1 MLRAQYI
8 SHSLNFI
15 RPAGTSRGVLRDKLC
30 WFIKL
35 TNEDGLSGIGEV
47 SFVPGLSIEDPTEL
61 EINVDHICKLICRG
75 EMHPSQPLP
84 ALPGIQFA
92 LETALK
98 DMQTAGERILH
109 PSGFT
114 EGKFG
119 ILTNGLIWM
128 GDRAFMLEQI
138 RSKMESGFR
147 VLKMKV
153 GALDFHEETEVLH
166 WIRSEYGSADLEI
179 RLDANGA
186 WSAGEAR
193 EKLEAL
199 AGFGI
204 HSIEQPIAA
213 GQTEAMAQLCRE
225 KIIPIALDEELIGI
239 TASED
244 RDRLLQQVIPQY
256 IILKPGLLGGV
267 SEAADWIWYTGER
280 KIGWWITSALESNI
294 GLNAIAQWT
303 AQLGVNMPQGLGTG
317 SLYSNNIPSPLHME
331 GESLWYRPQRK
342 WDLGMVQSGLQS

>member
-1 MLRAQYI
+1 MLRAHYI
-8 SHSLNFI
+8 SHALNFI
-15 RPAGTSRGVLRDKLC
+15 RPAGTSRGVLRDKPC
-30 WFIKL
+30 WYIIL
-35 TNEDGLSGIGEV
+35 TNEEGLSGIGEV
-47 SFVPGLSIEDPTEL
+47 SFVPGLSIENPGEL
-61 EINVDHICKLICRG
+61 EINVDHICKLISRG
-75 EMHPSQPLP
+75 EMNPSQPLP
-84 ALPGIQFA
+84 SQPGIQFA

-98 DMQTAGERILH
+98 DMKTGGGRVLH

-114 EGKFG
+114 EGSSG

-128 GDRAFMLEQI
+128 GDREFMLKQI
-138 RSKMESGFR
+138 RNKMESGFG

-153 GALDFHEETEVLH
+153 GALDFIEETEVLH

-186 WSAGEAR
+186 WLAGEAR
-193 EKLEAL
+193 EKLEVL

-213 GQTEAMAQLCRE
+213 GQTEAMAGLCRE
-225 KIIPIALDEELIGI
+225 KIIDIALDEELIGI
-239 TASED
+239 SVSEE
-244 RDRLLQQVIPQY
+244 RDRLLQQIMPQY

-267 SEAADWIWYTGER
+267 SAAEEWIWFTGER

-303 AQLGVNMPQGLGTG
+303 AKLGVSMPQGLGTG
-317 SLYSNNIPSPLHME
+317 TLYNNNIPSPLHME
-331 GESLWYRPQRK
+331 REMLWYRADRE
-342 WDLGMVQSGLQS
+342 WDLNIIHSQTGS